1 MKSPKFWIGLRSS
14 KVLGPGGGAG
24 AGGGGGGGGAAGG
37 APPLNCGNKPGINI
51 LPIPI
56 PIKVAPHCSKT

>member
-24 AGGGGGGGGAAGG
+24 AVGGGGGAAGG
-37 APPLNCGNKPGINI
+37 ACGNKPGINI
-51 LPIPI
+51 VPIPS
-56 PIKVAPHCSKT
+56 PIKVAAHCSKT